1 MNLKSI
7 VRNIISESEDSENS
21 GGKRILDVYVVY
33 NEIESRREVDAVTK
47 KPLIMKN
54 IFLNIANLTTKDMGI
69 LKTRFKAGAPRKQE
83 PGEMKV
89 FYKIPSDKPEAFF
102 ITPRFGDMW
111 RYLENTGN
119 YSMPDLDSVRDEI
132 MSGNLDEINEAE
144 LKKQNEQYVD
154 LFTQIITSLGNPET
168 QKLLQTISKIGFN
181 INEEVYGK
189 VRSPDNVLRTYSVKK
204 DATFVASRGGWR
216 KFNRYIATGATP
228 IYLSVPNV
236 SQRDNNKA
244 ERQLSITQ
252 SQAEKLGPHITDS
265 FRIHTTTGISGFHL
279 VSFYDVSDTRV
290 YSHKEDLWTGRAGL
304 VDNLR
309 GILNDFATNELEVD
323 KEELDNLGLKPDDD
337 KNEKFSTVLLRV
349 LEKTPDAVSPAELS
363 NLKKMNPK
371 EDFTVHKLLDGY
383 FRSVFDRGNDNRLK
397 DAKVIASIVAVMTI
411 EDVANP
417 IRLKLLATHEDNVK
431 NLLTDR
437 TSWVGVSLPVTK
449 LIRLIGDNLNENL
462 NESKHVSPEFIMGLF
477 NVTPNMLD
485 NEEDDSVSSED
496 GLGIKEDNKETIREE
511 FFRIFNK
518 IKNE

>member
-1 MNLKSI
+1 MNLKTI
-7 VRNIISESEDSENS
+7 VKNIISESNDSTSDND
-21 GGKRILDVYVVY
+21 KKILDVYVVY
-33 NEIESRREVDAVTK
+33 NEFESRNVNVATK
-47 KPLIMKN
+47 KPIIMKN
-54 IFLNIANLTTKDMGI
+54 IFLNIANLTTKDMGV
-69 LKTRFKAGAPRKQE
+69 LKTRFKAGVPRKQE
-83 PGEMKV
+83 PGEVKV
-89 FYKIPSDKPEAFF
+89 FYKIPADKPEAFF
-102 ITPRFGDMW
+102 ISPRFGDMW
-111 RYLENTGN
+111 RYLESTGN
-119 YSMPDLDSVRDEI
+119 YSMPDLDSVKDEI
-132 MSGNLDEINEAE
+132 ISGNLDEINEAE
-144 LKKQNEQYVD
+144 LKKQNQQYVD
-154 LFTQIITSLGNPET
+154 LFTQVITSLGDPET

-189 VRSPDNVLRTYSVKK
+189 VRSPDNVLRTYSVKR

-216 KFNRYIATGATP
+216 DFNRYVVSGAKP

-236 SQRDNNKA
+236 SQRDKSKA

-252 SQAEKLGPHITDS
+252 SQANELGPHVVDS

-323 KEELDNLGLKPDDD
+323 KEELDKLGLKPDDD

-477 NVTPNMLD
+477 NITPNMLGG
-485 NEEDDSVSSED
+485 EEDGEVSNED
-496 GLGIKEDNKETIREE
+496 DLEIKENDKEIIKEE
-511 FFRIFNK
+511 FFRVFNK